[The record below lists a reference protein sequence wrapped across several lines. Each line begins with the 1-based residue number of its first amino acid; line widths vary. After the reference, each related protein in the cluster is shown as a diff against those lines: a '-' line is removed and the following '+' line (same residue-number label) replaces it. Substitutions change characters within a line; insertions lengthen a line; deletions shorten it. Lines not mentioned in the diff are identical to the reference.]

1 MTVFDRLA
9 AVAVAVPF
17 LLGTVAVASSDERD
31 VVFRFQD
38 PAIVESSGLV
48 AQEGLFL
55 TTNDSGDSGRV
66 FAVDPASGRTVGVTR
81 WAAEPVD
88 VEALAPAGLGEVWVG
103 DIGDNAGSRPAIE
116 VARVPVGAGQRDVR
130 APTYQ
135 LGWRGVARD
144 AETLLAHPVTG
155 RLFVASKN
163 VFGGALYAAPEQ
175 LDENRV
181 NELTRLGPVLPIATD
196 GAFFPDGEHLVLRD
210 YGRAVFYTFPGLE
223 VLGEVDL
230 PEQQQGE
237 GIAVDSGG
245 AVYVSSEGR
254 RSPVLE
260 VELPA
265 SLREAVAGS
274 AQVEVTSTASPAPS
288 SADPT
293 PSLAPGSREDVELPQ
308 TTDTERPVWPWFVTG
323 WLGLGV
329 IVVLVLA
336 LRRR

>member
-1 MTVFDRLA
+1 MFDRLA

-17 LLGTVAVASSDERD
+17 LIGTVAVASSDEPE

-66 FAVDPASGRTVGVTR
+66 FAVDPDSGRTVGVTR
-81 WAAEPVD
+81 WSDEPVD
-88 VEALAPAGLGEVWVG
+88 VEALAPAGPGEVWVG
-103 DIGDNAGSRPAIE
+103 DIGDNAGSRPSVE
-116 VARVPVGAGQRDVR
+116 VARVPVGVGPRDVR
-130 APTYQ
+130 APSYE

-155 RLFVASKN
+155 RLYVASKSI
-163 VFGGALYAAPEQ
+163 FGGALYAAPEQ
-175 LDENRV
+175 LAEDRV
-181 NELTRLGPVLPIATD
+181 NRLTRLGRVLPIATD

-210 YGRAVFYTFPGLE
+210 YGRAVFYSFPGLE
-223 VLGEVDL
+223 VVGEVDL

-237 GIAVDSGG
+237 GIAVNAGG
-245 AVYVSSEGR
+245 NVFVSSEGS

-260 VELPA
+260 VALPS
-265 SLREAVAGS
+265 SLRETVAGS
-274 AQVEVTSTASPAPS
+274 AQVEPTTIASPASPI
-288 SADPT
+288 PT
-293 PSLAPGSREDVELPQ
+293 PGPAPGSREGVELPQ
-308 TTDTERPVWPWFVTG
+308 TADTERPAWPWVATG

-329 IVVLVLA
+329 IVALVLA

>member
-9 AVAVAVPF
+9 AAAVAVPF
-17 LLGTVAVASSDERD
+17 LLGTVAVASPDERA

-48 AQEGLFL
+48 VRENLFL

-66 FAVDPASGRTVGVTR
+66 FAVDPGSGRTVGVTR

-88 VEALAPAGLGEVWVG
+88 VEALAPAGPGEVWVG
-103 DIGDNAGSRPAIE
+103 DIGDNAGSRPSVE

-130 APTYQ
+130 APSYE
-135 LGWRGVARD
+135 LGYAGAARD

-155 RLFVASKN
+155 RVYVASKN

-175 LDENRV
+175 LDEDRV
-181 NELTRLGPVLPIATD
+181 NELTLLGPVLPIATD

-210 YGRAVFYTFPGLE
+210 YGRAVVYTFPGLE
-223 VLGEVDL
+223 VVGEVDL

-237 GIAVDSGG
+237 GIAVNAGG

-254 RSPVLE
+254 RAPVLE
-260 VELPA
+260 VELPE
-265 SLREAVAGS
+265 SLRERVVGS
-274 AQVEVTSTASPAPS
+274 AQAEPTTTATPAP
-288 SADPT
+288 
-293 PSLAPGSREDVELPQ
+293 DVEPARA
-308 TTDTERPVWPWFVTG
+308 TDTDRSVWPWVVVG
-323 WLGLGV
+323 GSGLGV
-329 IVVLVLA
+329 LLVLVVA
-336 LRRR
+336 RRRR